1 MMERKLIAE
10 GGILD
15 FDPNFLHPEE
25 DEALFKF
32 LQEKV
37 QWEQKY
43 YTHYKT
49 GEKYPQPRLTAWF
62 ADDPKMSYSYSGV
75 TQVVQP
81 WIPELEDLKRRI
93 ENATGARYNSVLLNY
108 YRDGNDSVGLH
119 ADNEK
124 ELGKNPNIAS
134 ISLGAPRTFILVQQR
149 SVDCECAPG
158 YEQYELT
165 PGSLLVMSGTTQHF
179 WKHSIPKAAVAG
191 PRINL
196 TYRHFI
202 V

>member
-1 MMERKLIAE
+1 MERKLLAE

-15 FDPNFLHPEE
+15 FDPYFLSSEE
-25 DEALFKF
+25 ESTLFSF
-32 LQEKV
+32 LKEKIA
-37 QWEQKY
+37 WEQKY
-43 YTHYKT
+43 YKHFKT
-49 GEKYPQPRLTAWF
+49 GELYPQPRLTAWF
-62 ADDPKMSYSYSGV
+62 ADHANMAYSYSGI

-81 WIPELEDLKRRI
+81 WIPELKDLKHRI
-93 ENATGARYNSVLLNY
+93 EKVTGAEYNSVLLNY

-134 ISLGAPRTFILVQQR
+134 ISLGFPRMFILEQQ
-149 SVDCECAPG
+149 SKSKPIG
-158 YEQYELT
+158 YEEYDVT

-179 WKHSIPKAAVAG
+179 WKHSIPKTKNAG

-196 TYRHFI
+196 TYRYFNI
-202 V
+202 